1 MLFESRGERLV
12 GSWGRSSCQIITEEA
27 DGLKSV
33 RIDVDAGLI
42 CCVAREGPEGGP
54 RIRPQGGRPPS
65 RRYVPTG
72 GEGEVA
78 IYRKAGEVARLV

>member
-1 MLFESRGERLV
+1 MLFESSGERFI
-12 GSWGRSSCQIITEEA
+12 GSGGGESFGIITEES

-78 IYRKAGEVARLV
+78 IYRKAGKV